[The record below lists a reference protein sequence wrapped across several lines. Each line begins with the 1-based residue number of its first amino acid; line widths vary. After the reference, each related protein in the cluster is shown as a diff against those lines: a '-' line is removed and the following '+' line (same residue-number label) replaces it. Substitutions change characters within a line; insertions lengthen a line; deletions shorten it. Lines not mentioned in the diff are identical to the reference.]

1 MTEVNLIRAI
11 DKDAAALLDI
21 QKEAFLPLFDNY
33 QDGNLNPYS
42 ETLEQMKQHIN
53 EGYFYKIMLND
64 CMVGGI
70 MVHQLEGN
78 KWKLRIIFVAQEF
91 QGKGI
96 AQTAI
101 KLVEKMHSEVNEWV
115 LETPHD
121 LYKNH
126 HVYEKADYVRTKEI
140 TPVNERLA
148 LVHYRKKI

>member
-1 MTEVNLIRAI
+1 MTEVYLILAS
-11 DKDAAALLDI
+11 DTDAEALLSI
-21 QKEAFLPLFDNY
+21 QKNAFLPLFESY

-64 CMVGGI
+64 CLVGGI
-70 MVHQLEGN
+70 MARELE
-78 KWKLRIIFVAQEF
+78 KDMWKLRIIFIEQEF

-101 KLVEKMHSEVNEWV
+101 GLMEKIHSDVNEWV
-115 LETPHD
+115 LDTPHD

-126 HVYEKADYVRTKEI
+126 HIYEKCGYVRTSEI

-148 LVHYRKKI
+148 LIHYRKKR